1 MHRKSY
7 KEHLKAQREQDI
19 LRAAG
24 QLLCDHGEVN
34 MDTLAEIVGV
44 SKPTLYQHFHSKHEL
59 VARVV
64 LLSTE
69 HLERYLLEHTE
80 GTPIERFEAV
90 MRMLLRQ
97 RYAPDSILEGFDPAL
112 IVSALH
118 SDPAIL
124 ACKARLMKM
133 LCQLVDKA
141 KAGGE
146 IVPSI
151 PTRLIVYGMFSTLSA
166 LGDRDLPGTVDEA
179 IESVISLFM
188 YGIRPRFT
196 LPQVTI

>member
-1 MHRKSY
+1 MRSKSY
-7 KEHLKAQREQDI
+7 KEHLKAQREQEI
-19 LRAAG
+19 LHAAG
-24 QLLCDHGEVN
+24 QLMCDHGGVN
-34 MDTLAEIVGV
+34 MDTLAELVGV

-80 GTPIERFEAV
+80 NTPIERLEAV
-90 MRMLLRQ
+90 LRMLLRQ
-97 RYAPDSILEGFDPAL
+97 RYAPDSILEGLNPSL

-118 SDPAIL
+118 SDPALI
-124 ACKARLMKM
+124 AHKTRIMEM
-133 LCQLVDKA
+133 LCQLVDEA

-146 IVPSI
+146 IVPAL
-151 PTRLIVYGMFSTLSA
+151 PTRLIVYGLFSTLGA
-166 LGDRDLPGTVDEA
+166 LGDRDLPGTLDEA
-179 IESVISLFM
+179 IESVIRLFM
-188 YGIRPRFT
+188 YGIRPRSA

>member
-24 QLLCDHGEVN
+24 QLMYDHGEVN
-34 MDTLAEIVGV
+34 MDTLADVVGI

-64 LLSTE
+64 LLSAE
-69 HLERYLLEHTE
+69 HLERSLLEQAE
-80 GTPIERFEAV
+80 GTPVERLGAV

-97 RYAPDSILEGFDPAL
+97 RYAPDSLLKGVDPAL

-118 SDPAIL
+118 SDPAVL
-124 ACKARLMKM
+124 ACKARVMKM
-133 LCQLVDKA
+133 LCELVDEA
-141 KAGGE
+141 KAREE
-146 IVPSI
+146 IVLSI
-151 PTRLIVYGMFSTLSA
+151 PTRLIVYGMFSTLAA
-166 LGDRDLPGTVDEA
+166 LGNCDLPGTLDET
-179 IESVISLFM
+179 IESVISLFVN
-188 YGIRPRFT
+188 GIRPRFAR
-196 LPQVTI
+196 PQVTI

>member
-1 MHRKSY
+1 MHGKSY

-24 QLLCDHGEVN
+24 QLMCEQGEVN
-34 MDTLAEIVGV
+34 MDTLAEVVGI

-69 HLERYLLEHTE
+69 HLERYLLEHTG
-80 GTPIERFEAV
+80 GTPIERLEAV

-124 ACKARLMKM
+124 AYKARIMKM
-133 LCQLVDKA
+133 LCQLVDEA

-146 IVPSI
+146 IVPL
-151 PTRLIVYGMFSTLSA
+151 PTRLIVYGMFSTLGA
-166 LGDRDLPGTVDEA
+166 LGNRDLPGTVDEA

-196 LPQVTI
+196 QVTI